1 MRRPNLAL
9 ALSAALGLAARPALA
24 DEPRSRRVEVSNE
37 LAVAT
42 SPPTPT
48 SPRTTQVSDAL
59 DALVEV
65 GGGLSLTA
73 SLAATSLRPI
83 AEIPG
88 QQYATRGSTVWT
100 LGAGLVWE
108 IGDHLTLDASGHV
121 SPESELQADSAVA
134 WVTAAGPV
142 TVDAL
147 LKSHSSSAGGTLAAS
162 YDTAGDSAA
171 ETAVDLGLSLERFV
185 TDQKVVEIRGP
196 RVGSVTAA
204 DIQTLCR
211 TRPALCPKQLVGAL
225 RGMPANLSQ
234 VALQVAVTETLWRDT
249 DLGLAAGFYGYDKDP
264 TEVGYFTLAG
274 GGRAGA
280 SFGGGVALAPLQ
292 WTIRPSLSRRL
303 GDWTLRLAWQHGT
316 YMSGEGTL
324 DALTARVQLRITP
337 TFRMWVTVLGQRDR
351 DAEAHTAITRSL
363 ALGALCRW

>member
-1 MRRPNLAL
+1 MRRSSLAL
-9 ALSAALGLAARPALA
+9 AAALGMAALPALA

-37 LAVAT
+37 LAVGT

-48 SPRTTQVSDAL
+48 SPRTTQVSAAL
-59 DALVEV
+59 DGLFEV

-73 SLAATSLRPI
+73 SLVALSPRPI
-83 AEIPG
+83 AEVPG
-88 QQYATRGSTVWT
+88 QQYATKGSTVWT

-121 SPESELQADSAVA
+121 SPESELQADSAVT

-142 TVDAL
+142 SVDAL
-147 LKSHSSSAGGTLAAS
+147 LKSHASSAGGTLAMS

-171 ETAVDLGLSLERFV
+171 ETAVDLGVSLEQYA

-196 RVGSVTAA
+196 RVGSLTAA
-204 DIQTLCR
+204 DIQNLCR
-211 TRPALCPKQLVGAL
+211 LRPALCPKQLVGAL
-225 RGMPANLSQ
+225 RGKPASLSQ

-249 DLGLAAGFYGYDKDP
+249 DLGLAAGVYGYDKDP

-292 WTIRPSLSRRL
+292 WTIRPSLSQRL

-316 YMSGEGTL
+316 YVSGEGTL
-324 DALTARVQLRITP
+324 DALTARVQLRITRA
-337 TFRMWVTVLGQRDR
+337 FRMWATVLGQRDR
-351 DAEAHTAITRSL
+351 DGEGNTATTRSL
-363 ALGALCRW
+363 ALGALYRW